1 MRQSGLVVARQQN
14 NSDFSDYNDQ
24 NNDQIVTNR
33 DNFQTKKKVCVNEI
47 AHWLYFSL
55 FLRNA

>member
-1 MRQSGLVVARQQN
+1 MRRSGLVVARQQN

-33 DNFQTKKKVCVNEI
+33 DNFQTKKKKK
-47 AHWLYFSL
+47 SL
-55 FLRNA
+55 CE